1 MAEDV
6 FDYRTD
12 NSQLNVDENV
22 ISHLQEIH
30 PATMSEYNEGN
41 GPAVWILVIP
51 TTLDVM
57 NRFLNKEI
65 SEKELYELTPM
76 HVQYEA
82 IYLCSAMV
90 LEEYRGKG
98 IAKRLTVEAIESIR
112 KDHPIE
118 SLFVWAFSKEG
129 ESLAEKVADMVE
141 LPLKKR

>member
-1 MAEDV
+1 MAENV

-65 SEKELYELTPM
+65 SEKRFDIKPTP
-76 HVQYEA
+76 YIE
-82 IYLCSAMV
+82 
-90 LEEYRGKG
+90 G
-98 IAKRLTVEAIESIR
+98 IRNVIK
-112 KDHPIE
+112 
-118 SLFVWAFSKEG
+118 
-129 ESLAEKVADMVE
+129 ADY
-141 LPLKKR
+141 KK